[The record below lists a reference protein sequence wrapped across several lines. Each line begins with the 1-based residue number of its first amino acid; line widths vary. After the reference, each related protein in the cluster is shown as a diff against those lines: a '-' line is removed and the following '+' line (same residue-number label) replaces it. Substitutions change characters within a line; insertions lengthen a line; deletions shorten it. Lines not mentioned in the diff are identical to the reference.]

1 MRQWLSFACDA
12 VPLAAAF
19 DDAPGSSGLLI
30 VSGGNETLS
39 GSHGNMARLA
49 ARLAAAGHPVFRYD
63 RRGVGDAA
71 GENGGFETAA
81 ADLAASVSAF
91 RAAAP
96 GMTRIVGFGNCDGAS
111 TLALFGTDLAID
123 ALVLANPWVIETVGE
138 LPPAAAIKARYRQKL
153 MDPKEWLRLLRG
165 GVDIGK
171 LFRGLRAASAK
182 VPAGGLAQ
190 RMQTAIATSPLP
202 VRIVLAKRDATALAF
217 ADAWGGR
224 IAKHVQ
230 VTEIDSNSHSF
241 AKPADADA
249 LFALLI
255 EALADTS
262 RPIA

>member
-1 MRQWLSFACDA
+1 MRQWLSFACDT

-19 DDAPGSSGLLI
+19 DDAPGLSGLLI

-71 GENGGFETAA
+71 GENGGFETGSP
-81 ADLAASVSAF
+81 DLAAAVSAF

-111 TLALFGTDLAID
+111 TLALFGDGLAID
-123 ALVLANPWVIETVGE
+123 ALVLANPWVIENVGE
-138 LPPAAAIKARYRQKL
+138 MPPPAAIKARYRQKL

-171 LFRGLRAASAK
+171 LFKGLRAASAK
-182 VPAGGLAQ
+182 APTGGLAE
-190 RMQTAIATSPLP
+190 RMRTAIATSPLP
-202 VRIVLAKRDATALAF
+202 VRIVLAKRDATAIAF
-217 ADAWGGR
+217 ADAWSDR
-224 IAKHVQ
+224 AAAHVSIA
-230 VTEIDSNSHSF
+230 EIDSNSHSF
-241 AKPADADA
+241 ARPEDAE
-249 LFALLI
+249 ALLA
-255 EALADTS
+255 ELLAALRKA
-262 RPIA
+262 P